1 MPLIYPINLIGFDE
15 GFSSGNVLAISGR
28 CLGTWVFTEDPCSKS
43 GKFSF
48 FVEGET
54 EPRFTE
60 VVGDTDSGTSTVIAM
75 SKLCRS
81 ILSWY
86 QCQDELREYLAIE

>member
-15 GFSSGNVLAISGR
+15 GFSSGSVLTISGR
-28 CLGTWVFTEDPCSKS
+28 CLGKWVFTKDSCNKS
-43 GKFSF
+43 GLFSF

-60 VVGDTDSGTSTVIAM
+60 VVDDTDSGKLTVIAM

-81 ILSWY
+81 ILSWC
-86 QCQDELREYLAIE
+86 QCQDELSQSTLL